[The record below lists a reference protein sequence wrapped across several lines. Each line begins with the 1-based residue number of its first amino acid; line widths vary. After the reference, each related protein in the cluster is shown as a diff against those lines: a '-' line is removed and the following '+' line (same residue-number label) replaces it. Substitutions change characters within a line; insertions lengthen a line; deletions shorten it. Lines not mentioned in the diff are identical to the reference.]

1 MAECVVVKFSSDS
14 VRVGTDDLSN
24 NVCDEGHSQ
33 VAGSVF
39 GLYHIICLLISITTF
54 ILDIGFDSWL
64 AYIYYCQGQGSYFA
78 LTVTFLIFPAL
89 ITTAFSLRWY
99 IIDGDEPTLSKPPL
113 WKWVLR
119 IIMLLLQLAPIL
131 RYCDALAC
139 GVHSITAGKAGN
151 KLRQQK
157 MYRKMLDEDSDAALL
172 RLFHCFLHAAP
183 QAILQL
189 MILIFHQS
197 HASSVQAIQARA
209 VICSLVSVA
218 WSLTSYHRSVRNARD
233 DKEKL
238 EWQGAVMQFCWHLMS
253 TVSRV
258 LALSLLASLFPAWMG
273 TVCLCH
279 WCVMSAWLAV
289 GHQHTAVCATRCEEL
304 LFSLVLGLAYI
315 LAFIAPRDG
324 PTRYSYLAYYLVF
337 FMENTGALV
346 VWCVASSSAQNP
358 VLYYG
363 AVVAQVVAFLLALTF
378 MLLYY
383 RYFHPSG
390 TSTTLSKSIS
400 ITDPNMDLGKP
411 GQSKQFSSQRTL

>member
-1 MAECVVVKFSSDS
+1 MADCVVVKFSNDT
-14 VRVGTDDLSN
+14 VRTRTEDLSH
-24 NVCDEGHSQ
+24 NVAEEGQ
-33 VAGSVF
+33 TLPAGSVF
-39 GLYHIICLLISITTF
+39 SVYHIICLLLSITTF
-54 ILDIGFDSWL
+54 ILDVGFDSWL
-64 AYIYYCQGQGSYFA
+64 AYFYYRQGDGAYFA
-78 LTVTFLIFPAL
+78 LTVTFLIFPAI

-99 IIDGDEPTLSKPPL
+99 IIDGDEPTLPKPPL

-119 IIMLLLQLAPIL
+119 IIMLLLQLAPVL
-131 RYCDALAC
+131 RYCDALAY
-139 GVHSITAGKAGN
+139 GVQSITAGKAGN
-151 KLRQQK
+151 RLRQQK
-157 MYRKMLDEDSDAALL
+157 MYRRMLDEDSDAALL

-189 MILIFHQS
+189 MILIFHVNQQDV
-197 HASSVQAIQARA
+197 SSIQAIQAWA
-209 VICSLVSVA
+209 VICSLISVA
-218 WSLTSYHRSVRNARD
+218 WSLTSYHRSVRYARD

-279 WCVMSAWLAV
+279 WCVMSAWLAL
-289 GHQHTAVCATRCEEL
+289 GHQQTAVCASRCEEV
-304 LFSLVLGLAYI
+304 LFSFVLGLAYI

-363 AVVAQVVAFLLALTF
+363 AVVAQVVAFILALAF

-390 TSTTLSKSIS
+390 TSATLSKSIS
-400 ITDPNMDLGKP
+400 ITDPDMDLSKP
-411 GQSKQFSSQRTL
+411 GIRVR